1 MKKLILIISLICAM
15 LVVGCEDNNVKSN
28 KTELGY
34 EELSKKEQYLF
45 NVTGNNIL
53 MYNLKNLPKDK
64 NYELNIVY
72 EVYKNNKKV
81 KEDIITRIH
90 NDDSSEKIDSKS
102 IIINLQED
110 KIRYLLGEENGY
122 VSGSIDIDE
131 KLKDYTQTY
140 LTNNVDLELGKDV
153 YIYHAANGESG
164 SSHMNLGVLIE
175 KDRLDRIIKS
185 NEDNILIKLTYK
197 EI

>member
-15 LVVGCEDNNVKSN
+15 LVVGCEDNTVKSN

-45 NVTGNNIL
+45 NVTGNDIL

-64 NYELNIVY
+64 NYELNIIY

-81 KEDIITRIH
+81 KEDIITGMR
-90 NDDSSEKIDSKS
+90 NNDSSKKIDSKT

-110 KIRYLLGEENGY
+110 KIRYVLGEENGY

-153 YIYHAANGESG
+153 YIYHAASGESE
-164 SSHMNLGVLIE
+164 SSHMDLGVPIKKE
-175 KDRLDRIIKS
+175 KLDRVLKS